1 MQWERVEIISAKI
14 VKYPT
19 FLFFSFYMGYEFQ
32 CISVNNIQY
41 LLLSIE
47 QVCLQW
53 DEEEVCAALKDKQL
67 LASILN
73 DASCL
78 S

>member
-1 MQWERVEIISAKI
+1 MV
-14 VKYPT
+14 V
-19 FLFFSFYMGYEFQ
+19 
-32 CISVNNIQY
+32 SVNSMEVLHII
-41 LLLSIE
+41 LDSIICLIK

-73 DASCL
+73 DTSCL